1 MSGLKEVNIKG
12 DTTAFGRRDH
22 RLELPLNN
30 MGKPAGEVGFRE
42 DQEGFF
48 LFFFFNKLH
57 LRCLLDIH
65 LECLVS
71 RRICLSSG
79 YNINLLG

>member
-1 MSGLKEVNIKG
+1 MSRLREVNVKG

-30 MGKPAGEVGFRE
+30 MGKPAGDVGFRE

-48 LFFFFNKLH
+48 FLTSY
-57 LRCLLDIH
+57 I
-65 LECLVS
+65 
-71 RRICLSSG
+71 
-79 YNINLLG
+79 

>member
-1 MSGLKEVNIKG
+1 MSRLREVNVKG

-48 LFFFFNKLH
+48 FNKLH
-57 LRCLLDIH
+57 LRCILDIH

-71 RRICLSSG
+71 RRIRLSSG
-79 YNINLLG
+79 